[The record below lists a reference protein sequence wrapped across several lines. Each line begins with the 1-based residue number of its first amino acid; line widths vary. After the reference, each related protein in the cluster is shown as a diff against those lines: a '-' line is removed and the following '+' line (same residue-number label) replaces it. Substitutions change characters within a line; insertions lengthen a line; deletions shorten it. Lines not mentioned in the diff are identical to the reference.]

1 MTSLKSSAET
11 ERAARIVEIL
21 ARTYPDARCA
31 LRHRNALELLVA
43 TILSAQCTDARVN
56 EVTRELFRR
65 YRTARDYAQADP
77 AELERRVRPTGFY
90 RSKARA
96 IRGAARILAEKHGG
110 RVPDTMEDLLEL
122 PGVARKTANVVLGTW
137 FGKATGVV
145 VDTHVRRVSRRLGLT
160 RHEDPKKI
168 EQDLMRI
175 LPREEWIDFSHRLIW
190 HGRRLCTA
198 RKPKCA
204 ECPLA
209 SCCPSAGKIS

>member
-1 MTSLKSSAET
+1 M
-11 ERAARIVEIL
+11 ARIVEIL
-21 ARTYPDARCA
+21 ARTYPEAHCA

-56 EVTRELFRR
+56 EVTRELFRK
-65 YRTARDYAQADP
+65 YRTAQDYARADL
-77 AELERRVRPTGFY
+77 ADLERIIRPTGFY
-90 RSKARA
+90 RTKARA
-96 IRGAARILAEKHGG
+96 IRNAARILLEKHGG
-110 RVPDTMEDLLEL
+110 RVPDTMEGLLEL

-145 VDTHVRRVSRRLGLT
+145 VDTHVRRVARRLGLT

-168 EQDLMRI
+168 EEDLI
-175 LPREEWIDFSHRLIW
+175 KIIPRNEWIDFSHRLIW

-198 RKPKCA
+198 RKPRCG

-209 SCCPSAGKIS
+209 SCCPSVGKIS